1 MTLKLNG
8 SSSGHVN
15 LDAKAA
21 AASNTLTLPDTANGE
36 LVAADSSGHINLA
49 DNKEIKLGTGGD
61 LVLKHDGSNSYIK
74 DTGTGALV
82 INSNDFRINN
92 AGQTENMITATE
104 NADISLYYNNEKQ
117 FSTTATGVEIH
128 DNGTNIARFIKD
140 FDGTSGGSLMVGPA
154 AATHDTCYLGN
165 KGNAGTH
172 IYRPT
177 DQGDYGVVH
186 CYSDV
191 GGTRVGKAYIQAD
204 GDYIDNSDYRLKENI
219 TLLTDGIATVKK
231 LKPSTFTWKG
241 ESKGTKKYG
250 FIAHEVQE
258 VIPDIVTGTKD
269 GTVEKDGKTVPDYQ
283 NLSKTSLIAVLTKAL
298 QEAITEIETLKTKVA
313 ALEGS

>member
-1 MTLKLNG
+1 MALTLNG
-8 SSSGHVN
+8 STDSI
-15 LDAKAA
+15 
-21 AASNTLTLPDTANGE
+21 AASTVSILSNTTEDAVKCNANGS
-36 LVAADSSGHINLA
+36 VD
-49 DNKEIKLGTGGD
+49 
-61 LVLKHDGSNSYIK
+61 
-74 DTGTGALV
+74 
-82 INSNDFRINN
+82 
-92 AGQTENMITATE
+92 
-104 NADISLYYNNEKQ
+104 LYYNTEKQ
-117 FSTTATGVEIH
+117 LSTTSTGVGFS
-128 DNGTNIARFIKD
+128 DNGTNIARFINN
-140 FDGTSGGSLMVGPA
+140 FDGSSGGSLMVGPA
-154 AATHDTCYLGN
+154 NATHDTCYLGN

-177 DQGDYGVVH
+177 TEGDYGVLH

-219 TLLTDGIATVKK
+219 TLLTNGITTIKQ

-258 VIPDIVTGTKD
+258 ILPDIVTGTKD

-298 QEAITEIETLKTKVA
+298 QEAITRIETLETKMA
-313 ALEGS
+313 ELEGS